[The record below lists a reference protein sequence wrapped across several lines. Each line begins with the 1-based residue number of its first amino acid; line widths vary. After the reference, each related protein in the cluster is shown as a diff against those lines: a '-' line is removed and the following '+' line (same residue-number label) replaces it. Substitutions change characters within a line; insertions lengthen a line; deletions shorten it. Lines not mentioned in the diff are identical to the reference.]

1 MLRHAPSVVHVD
13 REPNHRSVGVGR
25 AASVTANVTA
35 VEPGSDRP
43 QLVYPN
49 RGPVRLH
56 STEMAFRAVVQD
68 GRERAP

>member
-43 QLVYPN
+43 QLVYP
-49 RGPVRLH
+49 PVRLH